1 MPENFNVDR
10 LNRDTNTREVAVRVR
25 DGTVQDDPGDVADLL
40 TDADLG
46 GDSDLFD
53 RWSGPTLF
61 AYPVDPDAD
70 SDTDADAN
78 ADTAGDGGASR

>member
-10 LNRDTNTREVAVRVR
+10 LDRETMEREVAVRVR
-25 DGTVQDDPGDVADLL
+25 DGTVQDDHGDVADLL

-53 RWSGPTLF
+53 RWSGPSLF
-61 AYPVDPDAD
+61 AYPVDRDAD
-70 SDTDADAN
+70 SDADAN
-78 ADTAGDGGASR
+78 ANANTADDGGASR